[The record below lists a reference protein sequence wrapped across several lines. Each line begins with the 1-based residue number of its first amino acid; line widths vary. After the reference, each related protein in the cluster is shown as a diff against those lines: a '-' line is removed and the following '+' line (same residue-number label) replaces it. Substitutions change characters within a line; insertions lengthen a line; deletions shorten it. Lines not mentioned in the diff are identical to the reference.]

1 MKISELSSR
10 SGVPTSSIKFYLRGG
25 LLPAGLP
32 TAHNQADYGD
42 RHLERLAL
50 IRALRE
56 VARLPLEQIARV
68 TAELDRALAEGWN
81 SDADPIGLALRAVHA
96 APARERS
103 DDEQVELARL
113 HEQVDAMLREL
124 PWIVPSESPSFADEI
139 AALLVDV
146 RRYLYPEYPVTKLV
160 PYARIA
166 WQLSQ
171 IEFDEAPG
179 GARVPLESRGDD
191 IAEPTRR
198 AILSSVLFERIFEA
212 LRRCANTMRAR
223 RISRGEHLERGHA
236 DRIAVDE
243 SAR

>member
-68 TAELDRALAEGWN
+68 TAELDRALAEGWT

-96 APARERS
+96 APAREHG
-103 DDEQVELARL
+103 DDEQAELVQLRDEVEAL
-113 HEQVDAMLREL
+113 LRDL
-124 PWIVPSESPSFADEI
+124 PWILPSESRSFADEI
-139 AALLVDV
+139 ASLLVDV
-146 RRYLYPEYPVTKLV
+146 RRYLYPDYPAAKLL

-166 WQLSQ
+166 WQLSE
-171 IEFDEAPG
+171 IEFAEAPG

-223 RISRGEHLERGHA
+223 RISRGEALDGKGLAPDSLR
-236 DRIAVDE
+236 
-243 SAR
+243 